1 MQKMQECLKY
11 LWIEK
16 TGQDLS
22 GLHFDNVEQTK
33 MLSKVFPRFMIDA
46 ALGQMSFLSRQNHV
60 ACDPIISLPDAE

>member
-46 ALGQMSFLSRQNHV
+46 ALG
-60 ACDPIISLPDAE
+60 